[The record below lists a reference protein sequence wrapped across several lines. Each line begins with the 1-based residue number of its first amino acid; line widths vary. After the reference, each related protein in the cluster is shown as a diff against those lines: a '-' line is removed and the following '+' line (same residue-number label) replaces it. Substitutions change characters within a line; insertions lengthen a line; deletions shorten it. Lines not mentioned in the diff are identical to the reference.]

1 VTAEPTDGPELG
13 RSESREGSGGA
24 ASDGHVHARQSRR
37 EAVGAPAARRVRV
50 PVRRRPVA
58 LRGGGRVWCVRT
70 RRYVTFME
78 ERRRICPV
86 YNRLGRRYSKRR
98 WSMVHICTLV

>member
-1 VTAEPTDGPELG
+1 MTAEPTDGPE
-13 RSESREGSGGA
+13 EGARAERDRSGGA
-24 ASDGHVHARQSRR
+24 ASDGHVHARQSRP

-58 LRGGGRVWCVRT
+58 LRGGRRVWCVRI

-86 YNRLGRRYSKRR
+86 YNGLGRRYSKRR
-98 WSMVHICTLV
+98 WSICGP